1 MGDKSPRK
9 QSKGKKLTVKE
20 KKAKK
25 KAKSSGGDGSG
36 QAFKAG
42 KK

>member
-20 KKAKK
+20 KKAK
-25 KAKSSGGDGSG
+25 SSGGDGSG
-36 QAFKAG
+36 QAFNAG